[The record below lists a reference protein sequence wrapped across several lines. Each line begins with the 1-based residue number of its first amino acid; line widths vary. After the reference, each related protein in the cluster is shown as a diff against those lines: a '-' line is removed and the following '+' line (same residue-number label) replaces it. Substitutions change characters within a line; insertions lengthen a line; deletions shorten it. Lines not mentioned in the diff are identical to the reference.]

1 MNNYKKKLIQR
12 LSLKPRLNN
21 GISKLDN
28 LLKDLYKK
36 KCFKKIRTNGKTHKF
51 VDKLGKIL
59 NRKLKEKILN
69 KINDKN
75 NENKNNKN
83 ELNKKEIDMIKMV
96 KKLKRNMNN
105 CLKRY
110 AFEKLKQ
117 NYILKKS
124 IDKLNKILEKLLKK
138 IFMYKLKEI
147 KKIINELYKIEKI
160 MDKKKF
166 ENVLDRLREI
176 SESTEGKE
184 NQKRVRYLNLF
195 KLLKKLLIDKDK
207 KEAFIE
213 MKKIYN
219 DINASNILEKLMLER
234 YKKRLLYLINLIYIY
249 NRPKT
254 NKINSRYPLFNMTDL
269 SSKIDKL
276 ILTKIKKKFIN
287 ELKLIKKIDKNIF
300 YMFLTIKDKIKKE
313 VFDAL
318 KTMYFINVLQDIIN
332 KLKKKEFMNEL
343 KNIKNKVESTNNDK
357 LENNKEEDKTDK
369 LKIDKDKLDD
379 KPKDKEEELL
389 NDLKEKEKEMGDEPK
404 KEDNNENNIENNNE
418 PNKEINN
425 ENNIENNNEP
435 NKEINNENN
444 KEINNEPNNEPNK
457 ENNNEP
463 NKEINNEPNNEPNKE
478 NNNENNKEINNEPNN
493 EPNKEIN
500 NEPNN
505 EPNKEND
512 NDIDNEREEKIGEL
526 FKKWEENT
534 DKNKILSGLIGN
546 KKDKNKL
553 KEYLEKL
560 NDITTKKKIEDELRK
575 LSKLRNVINILENKE
590 RELTKECLNDLKN
603 KVKSDNKIKDEKIKR
618 ENKYKEP
625 KKQEKIYKR
634 KYNSQKKRNMNN
646 DDYNK
651 KERIKKRKV
660 RRNITKSRAN
670 QKLLEKAFEKW
681 RNNIQKLKSV
691 EDFKQVID
699 GIKNINNNKKE
710 TYRNRNDISN
720 KALFKKIKKA
730 SIYLLLDIYKKNR
743 NFILKK
749 YFNKWIK
756 KVNLINKKINEE
768 RKDYYPKEIYDSNR
782 KENEKENEKY
792 NDIYKDKKK
801 MKLIGK
807 KGSKVFTKKKTKLN
821 LYKERINLYNSYKQ
835 KLLSNSNLRDDG
847 DEDYYY
853 INKSNTERVHYIN
866 DSYSSI
872 IKPNKK
878 AFKYSVEPSYTIE
891 EAIEELENNPYK
903 SKSIEKRRLKNDNK
917 LMHINVN
924 ENSDEEGLP
933 MESIENRYP
942 YESRIE
948 LEDKNYLSNI
958 INLNKSYSSIND
970 STSNHFT
977 LIEESNEIRNPI
989 KPNVDYHNNNNISRS
1004 LKNRNRNKLRMFT
1017 ISIPKGNNEEKVEFN
1032 INYNNLNDRNLI
1044 TPKKKNNY
1052 NFYSNIKTNDKT
1064 NNKKNINNSQYLVT
1078 SPSDD
1083 YFINWEE
1090 GNSMCSRIIKNEPSQ
1105 DNINPNYSSL
1115 TNSAQNR
1122 KIFMHNKC
1130 KSALYNIPEN
1140 ERLKYRNNRKRDLEN
1155 SRKKLFY

>member
-1 MNNYKKKLIQR
+1 MENYLKNGKKTLI
-12 LSLKPRLNN
+12 
-21 GISKLDN
+21 
-28 LLKDLYKK
+28 
-36 KCFKKIRTNGKTHKF
+36 KIRF
-51 VDKLGKIL
+51 
-59 NRKLKEKILN
+59 
-69 KINDKN
+69 
-75 NENKNNKN
+75 
-83 ELNKKEIDMIKMV
+83 
-96 KKLKRNMNN
+96 
-105 CLKRY
+105 
-110 AFEKLKQ
+110 
-117 NYILKKS
+117 
-124 IDKLNKILEKLLKK
+124 
-138 IFMYKLKEI
+138 
-147 KKIINELYKIEKI
+147 
-160 MDKKKF
+160 
-166 ENVLDRLREI
+166 
-176 SESTEGKE
+176 
-184 NQKRVRYLNLF
+184 
-195 KLLKKLLIDKDK
+195 
-207 KEAFIE
+207 
-213 MKKIYN
+213 
-219 DINASNILEKLMLER
+219 
-234 YKKRLLYLINLIYIY
+234 
-249 NRPKT
+249 
-254 NKINSRYPLFNMTDL
+254 
-269 SSKIDKL
+269 
-276 ILTKIKKKFIN
+276 
-287 ELKLIKKIDKNIF
+287 
-300 YMFLTIKDKIKKE
+300 
-313 VFDAL
+313 
-318 KTMYFINVLQDIIN
+318 
-332 KLKKKEFMNEL
+332 
-343 KNIKNKVESTNNDK
+343 
-357 LENNKEEDKTDK
+357 
-369 LKIDKDKLDD
+369 
-379 KPKDKEEELL
+379 
-389 NDLKEKEKEMGDEPK
+389 
-404 KEDNNENNIENNNE
+404 NNENN
-418 PNKEINN
+418 
-425 ENNIENNNEP
+425 
-435 NKEINNENN
+435 
-444 KEINNEPNNEPNK
+444 
-457 ENNNEP
+457 
-463 NKEINNEPNNEPNKE
+463 
-478 NNNENNKEINNEPNN
+478 
-493 EPNKEIN
+493 
-500 NEPNN
+500 
-505 EPNKEND
+505 
-512 NDIDNEREEKIGEL
+512 NEREEKIGEL

-553 KEYLEKL
+553 KEYLDKL
-560 NDITTKKKIEDELRK
+560 NDITTKKKIENELRK
-575 LSKLRNVINILENKE
+575 LSKLKNVLNILENKE
-590 RELTKECLNDLKN
+590 KELTKECLNDLKN
-603 KVKSDNKIKDEKIKR
+603 KIKTDNKINKDDKIKR

-634 KYNSQKKRNMNN
+634 KYNSQKKRNLNN

-651 KERIKKRKV
+651 KERNIFKKRKV

-681 RNNIQKLKSV
+681 RNNIQKMKSV

-699 GIKNINNNKKE
+699 GIKKINNNKNDVYPNGK
-710 TYRNRNDISN
+710 DISN

-749 YFNKWIK
+749 YFNNWIK

-768 RKDYYPKEIYDSNR
+768 NKNYYLNQIYDSNR
-782 KENEKENEKY
+782 KEKEKEEYK
-792 NDIYKDKKK
+792 DIYKDKKK

-847 DEDYYY
+847 EEDYYY
-853 INKSNTERVHYIN
+853 YTNKSNTERPHYIN

-903 SKSIEKRRLKNDNK
+903 SKSIEKRRLKNNNK
-917 LMHINVN
+917 LMRIDVN
-924 ENSDEEGLP
+924 ENSDEEEGLQ
-933 MESIENRYP
+933 MESIENKYP

-977 LIEESNEIRNPI
+977 LIEESNQIINPI
-989 KPNVDYHNNNNISRS
+989 KQNVDYHNNNNISRS

-1017 ISIPKGNNEEKVEFN
+1017 ISIPKGNNEEKLEFN

-1115 TNSAQNR
+1115 TNSAINR
-1122 KIFMHNKC
+1122 KKFMHNKC

-1140 ERLKYRNNRKRDLEN
+1140 ERLNYRNNRKKDLEF